1 MLPVHV
7 VQSMLK
13 ALKMNSE
20 EARLKFPRLLQIIE
34 LYPSET
40 LDLMTKEM
48 MTVPCWM
55 LIGWISQM
63 VALLDK
69 QEAVAVRHCIEQIA
83 ECYPQALVYALMISS
98 ESYQFEDSAIGH
110 QQQQFVNRLRST
122 LEKGTAVKNF
132 VDALQQLTN
141 PDMIFKD
148 WWEGVKNVLS
158 KPSFDMKQMSNMY
171 EEMHALLGDSNSDS
185 HGAFRKKFIKKFA
198 KDVEN
203 LLGPK
208 GCKLFEKKKERG
220 FLQKVEDLVAS
231 MCGFQ
236 KEPGNLKEYSPWLS
250 GFKADT
256 FNNELEIPGQYD
268 GRSKPLPEY
277 HAKITGFDER
287 VKVMTSIRHPKRLI
301 IRGDDER
308 DHPFL
313 VKGGEDLR
321 QDQRI
326 EQLFGVMNILLN
338 HDTACAHRGLQLR
351 TYQVIP
357 VTTRIGLI
365 EWMENTCTLKEFL
378 NNAMTKEEQQM
389 SWRPAEMFH
398 KWLSKYGPITK
409 TKSEVPAIQL
419 YNWAYRK
426 ANRAETVSNFMKVLQ
441 LVPSDLLRRAF
452 LTMSNSPEA
461 FLSLRSHFI
470 SSHALLCV
478 SHWILGIGDRHL
490 SNFMVNT
497 ETGGMISIDFG
508 HAFGSAT
515 QFLAVPELM
524 PFRLTRQ
531 FVNLMQPL
539 KELGLIQ
546 SIMVHALRA
555 YRAEP
560 DLLLNTM
567 DVFVKEPSLDW
578 KNFELK
584 QLKKGGTWTENI
596 NVKEINWYPLQKVN
610 FARRKLEGANPAAVT
625 SEELQLGFEKDA
637 AFAELQAVTMGTE
650 EHNVRAKLPA
660 AGLSVEKQVD
670 CLLDQ
675 AMDPNVLGRVYAGWE
690 PWV

>member
-1 MLPVHV
+1 M
-7 VQSMLK
+7 MK

-40 LDLMTKEM
+40 LDLITKEM
-48 MTVPCWM
+48 MSIPCWM

-69 QEAVAVRHCIEQIA
+69 PEAVA
-83 ECYPQALVYALMISS
+83 
-98 ESYQFEDSAIGH
+98 FEDSATGFK
-110 QQQQFVNRLRST
+110 QQEFVNRLMSM
-122 LEKGTAVKNF
+122 LDKGEAVKNF

-141 PDMIFKD
+141 PDMLFKD
-148 WWEGVKNVLS
+148 WWDCVKNELER
-158 KPSFDMKQMSNMY
+158 PSFDKKQMANMY
-171 EEMHALLGDSNSDS
+171 DEMRSSLGDRDMGR
-185 HGAFRKKFIKKFA
+185 HGKFRAKFIKKFS
-198 KDVEN
+198 KEVEK

-208 GCKLFEKKKERG
+208 GSKLFEKRKEKNFVRQVDE
-220 FLQKVEDLVAS
+220 LAS
-231 MCGFQ
+231 SMRQFSNDP
-236 KEPGNLKEYSPWLS
+236 PGNLKEYSHLLS

-287 VKVMTSIRHPKRLI
+287 VKVMSSIRQPKRLI

-308 DHPFL
+308 EHPFL

-326 EQLFGVMNILLN
+326 EQLFVVMNILLS
-338 HDTACAHRGLQLR
+338 HDAACTNRGMQLR

-357 VTTRIGLI
+357 ITTRIGLI

-378 NNAMTKEEQQM
+378 YNTMTD
-389 SWRPAEMFH
+389 AERDTA
-398 KWLSKYGPITK
+398 G
-409 TKSEVPAIQL
+409 
-419 YNWAYRK
+419 RK
-426 ANRAETVSNFMKVLQ
+426 AKRNETVNNFSKVLKH
-441 LVPSDLLRRAF
+441 VPSDLLKRAF
-452 LTMSNSPEA
+452 LKMCNSPEA

-490 SNFMVNT
+490 SNFMINV
-497 ETGGMISIDFG
+497 ETGGMIGIDFG

-515 QFLAVPELM
+515 QFLSVPELM
-524 PFRLTRQ
+524 PFRLTQQ

-539 KELGLIQ
+539 KESGLIQ
-546 SIMVHALRA
+546 SIMVHSLRA

-584 QLKKGGTWTENI
+584 QLKKGGTWTEDVNT
-596 NVKEINWYPLQKVN
+596 KEINWYPLQKVN
-610 FARRKLEGANPAAVT
+610 FARRKLEGANPAAIT
-625 SEELQLGFEKDA
+625 SEELKLGFEKDA
-637 AFAELQAVTMGTE
+637 SFPGLQSVALGSE
-650 EHNVRAKLPA
+650 EHNIRAKLPA

-675 AMDPNVLGRVYAGWE
+675 AMDPNVLGRVWKGWE
-690 PWV
+690 PWM

>member
-1 MLPVHV
+1 
-7 VQSMLK
+7 
-13 ALKMNSE
+13 
-20 EARLKFPRLLQIIE
+20 
-34 LYPSET
+34 
-40 LDLMTKEM
+40 
-48 MTVPCWM
+48 
-55 LIGWISQM
+55 
-63 VALLDK
+63 
-69 QEAVAVRHCIEQIA
+69 
-83 ECYPQALVYALMISS
+83 MISC
-98 ESYQFEDSAIGH
+98 ESYQFEDSAPGFK
-110 QQQQFVNRLRST
+110 QKEFVNRLMSM
-122 LEKGTAVKNF
+122 LDKGGAVRNF

-141 PDMIFKD
+141 PDMLFRD
-148 WWEGVKNVLS
+148 WWDGVKTELER
-158 KPSFDMKQMSNMY
+158 PSFNKNQMANMY
-171 EEMHALLGDSNSDS
+171 EEMFSSLGDRNMGR
-185 HGAFRKKFIKKFA
+185 HGKFRTKFIKKFS
-198 KDVEN
+198 KEVEK

-208 GCKLFEKKKERG
+208 GSHLFEKRKEKSFVR
-220 FLQKVEDLVAS
+220 KVDELAAS
-231 MCGFQ
+231 MRTFPN
-236 KEPGNLKEYSPWLS
+236 EAPGNLKEYSPLLS

-287 VKVMTSIRHPKRLI
+287 VKVMSSIRKPKCLI
-301 IRGDDER
+301 FRGDDER

-326 EQLFGVMNILLN
+326 EQLFAVMNILLS
-338 HDTACAHRGLQLR
+338 HDAACTNRGMQLR

-357 VTTRIGLI
+357 ITTRIGLI

-378 NNAMTKEEQQM
+378 LNTMTD
-389 SWRPAEMFH
+389 AEKQTAGRCSEDYN
-398 KWLSKYGPITK
+398 KWLQSISPKTNGIALYG
-409 TKSEVPAIQL
+409 L
-419 YNWAYRK
+419 AYKK
-426 ANRAETVSNFMKVLQ
+426 AKRNETVNNFSKVLKN
-441 LVPSDLLRRAF
+441 VPGDLLKRAF
-452 LTMSNSPEA
+452 LKMCNSPEA

-490 SNFMVNT
+490 SNFMINM
-497 ETGGMISIDFG
+497 ETGGMIGIDFG

-515 QFLAVPELM
+515 QFLPVPELM
-524 PFRLTRQ
+524 PFRLTQQ

-539 KELGLIQ
+539 KESGLIQ
-546 SIMVHALRA
+546 SIMVHSLRA

-584 QLKKGGTWTENI
+584 QLKKGGTWTEDVNT
-596 NVKEINWYPLQKVN
+596 KEINWYPLQKVN
-610 FARRKLEGANPAAVT
+610 FARRKLEGANPAAIT
-625 SEELQLGFEKDA
+625 SEELKLGFEKDA
-637 AFAELQAVTMGTE
+637 SFPGLQSVALGSE
-650 EHNVRAKLPA
+650 EHNIRAKLPA

-675 AMDPNVLGRVYAGWE
+675 AMDPNVLGRVWAGWE
-690 PWV
+690 PWI